1 MAITLDRNLDS
12 LTAIELKKNTLIA
25 VPMLY
30 LDFPTLIKYYSGST
44 NQIILKSSA
53 IMPAATYSGVGGI
66 SSVSA
71 SEEAVE
77 LRATKLTVELNGLDS
92 SYMALVL
99 AEQYYGRDAILGL
112 ATLDSNYSIIGEPL
126 VLFKGF
132 MSILSITL
140 DSKTAV
146 TVEIESIL
154 ADWERPRVKRY
165 NTGTQALIDP
175 TDKGFDNVSDNIT
188 KELVWGK

>member
-53 IMPAATYSGVGGI
+53 IMPAATYIGVGGI

-146 TVEIESIL
+146 TVEIE
-154 ADWERPRVKRY
+154 
-165 NTGTQALIDP
+165 
-175 TDKGFDNVSDNIT
+175 
-188 KELVWGK
+188 